1 MAVNVVRGR
10 LDDDDVELDG
20 DAGLNFWLET
30 TDEPDTGKL
39 EGLLT
44 NVLAIEEPA
53 CTRGCVTAVL
63 IELDGIVTA
72 ELRTKVG
79 MPRNGEPPEAGEILA
94 LPSVGESM
102 DSDVVPVLMGD
113 EHVVGVDGDD
123 SELKNAALAAIF

>member
-10 LDDDDVELDG
+10 LDDEDVELDG

-44 NVLAIEEPA
+44 SVLVTEELA

-63 IELDGIVTA
+63 IELEGIVTA

-79 MPRNGEPPEAGEILA
+79 MPRKGEAGEIFA

-123 SELKNAALAAIF
+123 SELKNAALAALF